1 MVGARGEGE
10 SPASPHW
17 PALVP
22 SELSFPLMH
31 SPLTPPYSI
40 SRASETASLDEIN
53 LEEKEL
59 FQSGKKLVG
68 GVGELVFVWVCV
80 SCRSPPL

>member
-1 MVGARGEGE
+1 MVGAWGRGGVRRRLTGLPL
-10 SPASPHW
+10 SLLNS
-17 PALVP
+17 LFP
-22 SELSFPLMH
+22 SCPPL
-31 SPLTPPYSI
+31 PPYSI

-68 GVGELVFVWVCV
+68 VCV
-80 SCRSPPL
+80 CVRG

>member
-1 MVGARGEGE
+1 MVGARGRGRVRHRLTGL
-10 SPASPHW
+10 P
-17 PALVP
+17 LVP

-31 SPLTPPYSI
+31 SPLPPPYSI